1 MELIERI
8 IFMVVALFAVVALG
22 YFFFFSEGGFNKAG
36 TVVTNATLGNL
47 PEDQLPTFTTAS
59 IPANHREQILS
70 LKSTIEQMLAS
81 DKENCF
87 ADYGG
92 FTFLGDHGT
101 SLNLDYDLEN
111 SQTKFSV
118 KGGNAG
124 EQIIT
129 DLRFTIKNMQPCV
142 IAGTAEITANFNNK
156 YILQS
161 GTVSGSDHYPVSSL
175 TILASAGES
184 VSDDIGTAGTIATDV
199 AGGVAGV
206 GITEI
211 KTCHEGNQLR
221 VPELGE
227 GVVNDQCN
235 NLEDGGMLY
244 KSGNKICFFPTNYDT
259 FNEDGLDRDYVGGT
273 EETGLKERSIKKEI
287 PLC

>member
-1 MELIERI
+1 MIERI

-22 YFFFFSEGGFNKAG
+22 YFFFFSNGGFSKAD

-47 PEDQLPTFTTAS
+47 PEDTIPTFTTAS

-87 ADYGG
+87 ANYGG

-101 SLNLDYDLEN
+101 SLTLAYDSEN

-129 DLRFTIKNMQPCV
+129 DLRFTINDLQPCV
-142 IAGTAEITANFNNK
+142 IAGNQEVVTNFNNK

-175 TILASAGES
+175 NILGSSGET
-184 VSDDIGTAGTIATDV
+184 VGENIGTAGTIATDV
-199 AGGVAGV
+199 AAGVAGV

-211 KTCHEGNQLR
+211 KTCHEGNR
-221 VPELGE
+221 IKVPELE
-227 GVVNDQCN
+227 GVVNGQCN

-244 KSGNKICFFPTNYDT
+244 KSGNQICFFPTNYNT
-259 FNEDGLDRDYVGGT
+259 NNEDGLDRDYVGGT
-273 EETGLKERSIKKEI
+273 EENSLKSRSIKKEI